1 MMMIISTGLKDQ
13 TKVKL
18 KMNSKESVRS
28 EIKDNSEELQRYLLV
43 NLKFMT

>member
-1 MMMIISTGLKDQ
+1 MMMIISTGSKDQ